1 MFTPINDMFVRG
13 SGPSGRGS
21 FEREFLIDGKRT
33 GVRAESLIDGK
44 RTGVPPAHCRG
55 VLLPSIMNK
64 MYLIFMYNIDVS

>member
-13 SGPSGRGS
+13 SGPSGLGS

-55 VLLPSIMNK
+55 VLLPSISYVISPINCYTK
-64 MYLIFMYNIDVS
+64 RVN